1 MKQIKYIALVA
12 VLLFGACTPDAADV
26 KFGVD
31 TSSIELAAEGG
42 TKTIVISSPDA
53 WTASTDAPWITISP
67 TNGRGSTECQIIIDS
82 ALTANQRTGEITIRN
97 VNNTQEAQ
105 RIAVNQQ
112 GYPYLIQLDKPE
124 VELACYDDFEER
136 NFEVTVKTNVD
147 FDVKIPDNVTW
158 LTNKSYKVDL
168 NRGLRPRE
176 VTIRFDWGIN
186 SRDTIRLADVRFE
199 PKNKVEMTRQDV
211 LKIRQEAAEPI
222 KENTREGDSVA
233 LLAIYRTLRC
243 TTSWDASQSM
253 SDWTGVTL
261 WEEEH
266 EGCTAENLG
275 RVKRAEFFVFYTK
288 EALPYEVRFLTA
300 AEELY
305 FFGNAN
311 SFLLDLDEGESIGY
325 LSENLKRLTI
335 GAYGLS
341 SLSNNITKLRNLEYL
356 DIGSNNFS
364 SVPDVLTKE
373 NFPKLRTL
381 IMNAEQRR
389 AVYDLSN
396 NINKNLG
403 GLIEEKSFPVD
414 LIKWDLDTLVLSV
427 NYLHGSL
434 PTFEDDD
441 EIPYYTQEDIDAVDT
456 LPQILVDRK
465 IKKVMPSTKWFAINH
480 NRLGGELPEWL
491 LYHPSLDW
499 WAPFSLVFPQE
510 GRNLD
515 GSYPGFSNAP
525 ANLNYY
531 YEHYTNKENAFFQDE
546 DGNVIEDE
554 ESDEE

>member
-1 MKQIKYIALVA
+1 M
-12 VLLFGACTPDAADV
+12 F
-26 KFGVD
+26 
-31 TSSIELAAEGG
+31 
-42 TKTIVISSPDA
+42 
-53 WTASTDAPWITISP
+53 
-67 TNGRGSTECQIIIDS
+67 
-82 ALTANQRTGEITIRN
+82 
-97 VNNTQEAQ
+97 
-105 RIAVNQQ
+105 
-112 GYPYLIQLDKPE
+112 
-124 VELACYDDFEER
+124 DF
-136 NFEVTVKTNVD
+136 
-147 FDVKIPDNVTW
+147 
-158 LTNKSYKVDL
+158 
-168 NRGLRPRE
+168 
-176 VTIRFDWGIN
+176 
-186 SRDTIRLADVRFE
+186 
-199 PKNKVEMTRQDV
+199 
-211 LKIRQEAAEPI
+211 
-222 KENTREGDSVA
+222 
-233 LLAIYRTLRC
+233 
-243 TTSWDASQSM
+243 
-253 SDWTGVTL
+253 
-261 WEEEH
+261 
-266 EGCTAENLG
+266 
-275 RVKRAEFFVFYTK
+275 FFVFYTK

-396 NINKNLG
+396 NINKDLG